1 GEDGRPERGNGGA
14 VGVAGGAGRR
24 RGAHRPV
31 HRRPS
36 RGGGFDGRPRVRP
49 LCRPPRRP
57 QRLARGSRPASIAA
71 DGGDQGPG
79 RPLRSALRPGGRQP
93 RRLGLL
99 HHPPADRR
107 RNGPADPRCGLAGGL
122 SGGKRPLVGDPL
134 PPRGYAGRA
143 QPPCSA
149 DRRLLARPAQP
160 RGPGRGRLACRRPI
174 ARRPDG
180 GAADG
185 PDRAGGRRRP
195 AGRGRARPPAG
206 RPARRRR
213 PGERPVLQSRPGGDA
228 GLPEGPGPVTAAPA
242 RAEPYAPPTA
252 LGFAAPLAVAM
263 LLIYSAAWVLP
274 LAGDAPTAAQGGL
287 IRTLYMPAY
296 VLGFGVFAMAP
307 MRSLEAAVRQPFL
320 IALMAVAV
328 ASVFWSIAPDQS
340 ARRVFAVL
348 CTTAGGMILAG
359 RFGWAALA
367 EVAAAAFAI
376 LAVAAL
382 IAALAVPSIGVMSEI
397 FPGAWRG
404 LWPEKNA
411 LGGNMA
417 LGFVCLSA
425 AAVLNP
431 RRAWLW
437 WGFAGLALFLVLM
450 STSKTSL
457 VSLLLGAAT
466 LAFVGLLRLGPAA
479 KVAMVWLAVVGLTIA
494 A

>member
-1 GEDGRPERGNGGA
+1 
-14 VGVAGGAGRR
+14 
-24 RGAHRPV
+24 
-31 HRRPS
+31 
-36 RGGGFDGRPRVRP
+36 
-49 LCRPPRRP
+49 
-57 QRLARGSRPASIAA
+57 
-71 DGGDQGPG
+71 
-79 RPLRSALRPGGRQP
+79 
-93 RRLGLL
+93 
-99 HHPPADRR
+99 
-107 RNGPADPRCGLAGGL
+107 
-122 SGGKRPLVGDPL
+122 
-134 PPRGYAGRA
+134 
-143 QPPCSA
+143 
-149 DRRLLARPAQP
+149 
-160 RGPGRGRLACRRPI
+160 
-174 ARRPDG
+174 
-180 GAADG
+180 
-185 PDRAGGRRRP
+185 
-195 AGRGRARPPAG
+195 
-206 RPARRRR
+206 
-213 PGERPVLQSRPGGDA
+213 
-228 GLPEGPGPVTAAPA
+228 VTAAPA

-367 EVAAAAFAI
+367 VVAAAAFAI

-494 A
+494 AGALLFAADAIFDILGKDATLTGRTEIWTAALRQIEKRPWTGYGYGVVWDVTGPWTPFAWIEREAGFTPQHAHNAWIEQWLGLGLVGLAMFSLFYLQSVALTLWAMFRSAGAYLAAPFVIVYTLMSITESVAFTYNDLRWVLFVAIAARLAMPDPAADH

>member
-1 GEDGRPERGNGGA
+1 
-14 VGVAGGAGRR
+14 
-24 RGAHRPV
+24 
-31 HRRPS
+31 
-36 RGGGFDGRPRVRP
+36 
-49 LCRPPRRP
+49 
-57 QRLARGSRPASIAA
+57 
-71 DGGDQGPG
+71 
-79 RPLRSALRPGGRQP
+79 
-93 RRLGLL
+93 
-99 HHPPADRR
+99 
-107 RNGPADPRCGLAGGL
+107 
-122 SGGKRPLVGDPL
+122 
-134 PPRGYAGRA
+134 
-143 QPPCSA
+143 
-149 DRRLLARPAQP
+149 
-160 RGPGRGRLACRRPI
+160 
-174 ARRPDG
+174 
-180 GAADG
+180 
-185 PDRAGGRRRP
+185 
-195 AGRGRARPPAG
+195 
-206 RPARRRR
+206 
-213 PGERPVLQSRPGGDA
+213 
-228 GLPEGPGPVTAAPA
+228 VTAAPA

-494 A
+494 AGALLFAADAIFDILGKDATLTGRTEIWTAALRQIEKRPWTGYGYGVVWDVTGPWTPFAWIEREAGFTPQHAHNAWIEQWLGLGLVGLAMFSLFYLQSVALTLWAMFRSAGAYLAAPFVIVYTLMSITESVAFTYNDLRWVLFVAIAARLAMPDPAADH

>member
-1 GEDGRPERGNGGA
+1 M
-14 VGVAGGAGRR
+14 
-24 RGAHRPV
+24 
-31 HRRPS
+31 
-36 RGGGFDGRPRVRP
+36 
-49 LCRPPRRP
+49 
-57 QRLARGSRPASIAA
+57 
-71 DGGDQGPG
+71 
-79 RPLRSALRPGGRQP
+79 
-93 RRLGLL
+93 
-99 HHPPADRR
+99 
-107 RNGPADPRCGLAGGL
+107 
-122 SGGKRPLVGDPL
+122 
-134 PPRGYAGRA
+134 
-143 QPPCSA
+143 
-149 DRRLLARPAQP
+149 
-160 RGPGRGRLACRRPI
+160 
-174 ARRPDG
+174 
-180 GAADG
+180 
-185 PDRAGGRRRP
+185 
-195 AGRGRARPPAG
+195 
-206 RPARRRR
+206 
-213 PGERPVLQSRPGGDA
+213 
-228 GLPEGPGPVTAAPA
+228 TAAPA

-494 A
+494 AGALLFAADAIFDILGKDATLTGRTEIWTAALRQIEKRPWTGYGYGVVWDVTGPWTPFAWIEREAGFTPQHAHNAWIEQWLGLGLVGLAMFSLFYLQSVALTLWAMFRSAGAYLAAPFVIVYTLMSITESVAFTYNDLRWVLFVAIAARLAMPDPAADH

>member
-1 GEDGRPERGNGGA
+1 
-14 VGVAGGAGRR
+14 
-24 RGAHRPV
+24 
-31 HRRPS
+31 
-36 RGGGFDGRPRVRP
+36 
-49 LCRPPRRP
+49 
-57 QRLARGSRPASIAA
+57 
-71 DGGDQGPG
+71 
-79 RPLRSALRPGGRQP
+79 
-93 RRLGLL
+93 
-99 HHPPADRR
+99 
-107 RNGPADPRCGLAGGL
+107 
-122 SGGKRPLVGDPL
+122 
-134 PPRGYAGRA
+134 
-143 QPPCSA
+143 
-149 DRRLLARPAQP
+149 
-160 RGPGRGRLACRRPI
+160 
-174 ARRPDG
+174 
-180 GAADG
+180 
-185 PDRAGGRRRP
+185 
-195 AGRGRARPPAG
+195 
-206 RPARRRR
+206 
-213 PGERPVLQSRPGGDA
+213 
-228 GLPEGPGPVTAAPA
+228 VTAAPA

-340 ARRVFAVL
+340 ARRVVAVL
-348 CTTAGGMILAG
+348 CTTAGGLILAG

-479 KVAMVWLAVVGLTIA
+479 KVAMLWLAVVGLTIA
-494 A
+494 AGALLFAADAIFDILGKDATLTGRTEIWTAALRQIEKRPWTGYGYGVVWDATGPWTPFAWIEREAGFTPQHAHNAWIEQWLGLGLVGLAMFSLFYLQSVALTLWAMFRSAGAYLAAPFVIVYTLMSITESVAFTYNDLRWVLFVAIAARLAMADPAADH